1 MLTNIWLL
9 SNLSI
14 CMHTW
19 QLRAAIRSHLN
30 HRDISTIVAS
40 IHFSTGNSSINVK
53 NHSQLPLS
61 ISYIFTHNCH
71 WKTKQI
77 LYTRYCY
84 HHLLL
89 FFFEQNSLLANFNNM
104 AWTNRN
110 QAYFFFLLNYLPG
123 KAFLLQTRPDCV
135 CGHSVNSPRTCPKS
149 RCTSINRQGVHEK
162 CPTNR
167 ILKELSTFQKC
178 LLFPVWK

>member
-1 MLTNIWLL
+1 MHAYVTAKSCHPFSFESQRRIDHCRFYSLL
-9 SNLSI
+9 Y
-14 CMHTW
+14 
-19 QLRAAIRSHLN
+19 RKFLN
-30 HRDISTIVAS
+30 QRQKSFPITTI
-40 IHFSTGNSSINVK
+40 
-53 NHSQLPLS
+53 
-61 ISYIFTHNCH
+61 
-71 WKTKQI
+71 
-77 LYTRYCY
+77 
-84 HHLLL
+84 HLLHFHPQL
-89 FFFEQNSLLANFNNM
+89 SLENQTDIIYSLLLPSFTSIFFFEQNSLLANFNNM

-110 QAYFFFLLNYLPG
+110 QAYFFLLNYLPG